1 MPVDPVVL
9 GAFVIAILAIVMSP
23 GPDTMVILR
32 CALSSGVSA
41 GMAAVA
47 GVQAGLLVHTALVVL
62 GISLIIA
69 SSAILFSAVAIAGAG
84 YLGWLGIQSF
94 RGGGTLGLESISQR
108 TTMARAFRDAAM
120 SNLLNPKV
128 IILFLALLPNFVD
141 TSREDVPAQLVTLAV
156 VLIAVNVL
164 WQLPVAWAADAVR
177 RWITGPVGQRLVSR
191 ISGAILLA
199 FALLLLYDHF
209 AR

>member
-47 GVQAGLLVHTALVVL
+47 GVQAGLLVHTALAVL

-69 SSAILFSAVAIAGAG
+69 SSPILFSAVAIAGAG

-94 RGGGTLGLESISQR
+94 RGGGTLGLENVSQR
-108 TTMARAFRDAAM
+108 TTMARSFRDAAM
-120 SNLLNPKV
+120 CNLLNPKV

-141 TSREDVPAQLVTLAV
+141 TSREDVPTQLIALAV
-156 VLIAVNVL
+156 VLIAVNVV
-164 WQLPVAWAADAVR
+164 WQLPIAWAADAVR
-177 RWITGPVGQRLVSR
+177 RWITGPMGQKLMSR

>member
-47 GVQAGLLVHTALVVL
+47 GVQAGLLVHTALAVL

-69 SSAILFSAVAIAGAG
+69 SSPILFSAVAIAGAG

-94 RGGGTLGLESISQR
+94 RGGGTLGLENVSQR
-108 TTMARAFRDAAM
+108 STMARSFRDAAM
-120 SNLLNPKV
+120 CNLLNPKI

-141 TSREDVPAQLVTLAV
+141 TSREDVPAQLIALAV
-156 VLIAVNVL
+156 VLIAVNVV
-164 WQLPVAWAADAVR
+164 WQLPIAWAADAVR
-177 RWITGPVGQRLVSR
+177 RWITGPMGQKLMSR